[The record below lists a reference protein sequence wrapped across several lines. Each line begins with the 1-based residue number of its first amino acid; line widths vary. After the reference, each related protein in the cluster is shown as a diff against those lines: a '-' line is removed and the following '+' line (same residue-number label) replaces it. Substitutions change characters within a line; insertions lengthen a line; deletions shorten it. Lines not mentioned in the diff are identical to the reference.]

1 MTSPK
6 SVIAL
11 LLFASISI
19 IACNNK
25 KGGAS
30 DATATTAAATSGG
43 NSLFVNFGGGNV
55 PVPHTKKLQITAD
68 ASYEITYTGE
78 KSDTTKLPGN
88 VHDSLKPYLSSF
100 PHTAIK
106 ADTLVSSYSLLGA
119 ADNSFET
126 FTYIQATPADTSK
139 ISIDTGN
146 SVPYMDDFQK
156 KINQTIAN
164 CKLLGN

>member
-1 MTSPK
+1 MMTFSK
-6 SVIAL
+6 SLVAS
-11 LLFASISI
+11 LLFASISM
-19 IACNNK
+19 IACK
-25 KGGAS
+25 SKSGETV
-30 DATATTAAATSGG
+30 ATAVSGS
-43 NSLFVNFGGGNV
+43 NALFVNFGGGNV

-68 ASYEITYTGE
+68 ASYEITYTGG
-78 KSDTTKLPGN
+78 KSDTIKLPGN

-100 PHTAIK
+100 PHSTIK

-126 FTYIQATPADTSK
+126 FTYIQATPADTSN
-139 ISIDTGN
+139 ISIDTGT

-156 KINQTIAN
+156 RINQTIAH

>member
-1 MTSPK
+1 MTLSK
-6 SVIAL
+6 SLIAPL
-11 LLFASISI
+11 LIASISI
-19 IACNNK
+19 VACNNK
-25 KGGAS
+25 GGES
-30 DATATTAAATSGG
+30 STTATTTATAAAGS
-43 NSLFVNFGGGNV
+43 NALFVNFGGGNV

-100 PHTAIK
+100 PHTTIK

-126 FTYIQATPADTSK
+126 FTYIQVTPADTSK
-139 ISIDTGN
+139 ISIDTGT

-156 KINQTIAN
+156 RINQTIAN